1 MKVVVTGGA
10 GFIGANL
17 VRQLTRT
24 DGVDSVVVID
34 DLSTG
39 SASNLDGVHAEVL
52 YGSIL
57 DRALLDRAC
66 ASADAIVHLAALASV
81 PGSID
86 DPLATS
92 LVNVTGTLEAL
103 QAARRAGGAH
113 VVVASSSA
121 VYGADPTM
129 PKRESMRPLPLSPYG
144 VSKLAAEAY
153 TLAYAACY
161 DLPVLPFRFF
171 NVFGPLQP
179 ASHVYAA
186 VVPAFVDAAVAGR
199 ELTIFGDGEQ
209 TRDFIY
215 VGTVCDVLVDAVR
228 RRVTSNDAVN
238 LALGT
243 RISLN
248 DLVREL
254 ETTVGHRLPVT
265 HAEARPGD
273 VRHSQADT
281 ERLRALFPNVVP
293 VPLREGLERTVAWF
307 RLNSTDRTG
316 SGLRA

>member
-1 MKVVVTGGA
+1 M
-10 GFIGANL
+10 
-17 VRQLTRT
+17 
-24 DGVDSVVVID
+24 
-34 DLSTG
+34 
-39 SASNLDGVHAEVL
+39 

-66 ASADAIVHLAALASV
+66 ASADAIIHLAALASV

-86 DPLATS
+86 DPLATN
-92 LVNVTGTLEAL
+92 LVNVTGTLEVL

-129 PKRESMRPLPLSPYG
+129 PKRESMRPVPVSPYG
-144 VSKLAAEAY
+144 VSKLGTETY

-243 RISLN
+243 RTSLHS
-248 DLVREL
+248 LVREL
-254 ETTVGHRLPVT
+254 EKAVGHRLPVT
-265 HAEARPGD
+265 HAAARPGD
-273 VRHSQADT
+273 LRHSQADT
-281 ERLRALFPNVVP
+281 GRLRALFPDVVP

-307 RLNSTDRTG
+307 RLSSTDRTG
-316 SGLRA
+316 SGSRA